1 MNMVEIEIDG
11 EKIKA
16 EPGSSLLQ
24 VALDSGKPIPHFCY
38 HKKLSIT
45 ASCRMC
51 LVEVDNTS
59 KLVPACAT
67 PVTEGMV
74 VHTDSENVVSARKA
88 VMEFLLINHPLDCPV
103 CDQGGECLLQDY
115 SVGYGAS
122 KARFEEE
129 KRIVFVKNAGPLISM
144 QEMSR
149 CIQCTRCVRFG
160 EEIGGLMEFGMVNR
174 GDREEITTFLN
185 KNVNSELSGNMID
198 VCPVGALTSK
208 PFRYKARGWELASH
222 RSVSPHDGL
231 GSNMTVQT
239 LRGQVMRVLPFENEA
254 VNECWL
260 SDRDRFSYEALDSRE
275 RLTVPMVK
283 QDNRWIETD
292 WETALNYVT
301 HGLKSISRDHGAAA
315 LAALSSPQATL
326 EELALLQKLVRKMGS
341 EKVEFRLRQSDFTMD
356 GKILP
361 WLGMK
366 IEEIDNLDQV
376 LIIGSFLRSEV
387 PLLASRFRKAA
398 INGARVSMLHAVDDD
413 WLMPVENRLI
423 GSPAKWLPMLGEI
436 IAAVAIKKGMP
447 VPDWLGNL
455 PVTETADRIA
465 ASLMDGGNSAIILGA
480 VALQHE
486 EASALHMAAEWLAG
500 NTGAKFGVLTGGAN
514 TTGAYL
520 ANAFPTPGSGETL
533 NGIASDSSKAFLLLQ
548 TEPELDV
555 ANQPKMMAA
564 LQQAEMVV
572 ALTPFK
578 QSLDVADVLLP
589 VAAFTETSGT
599 FINFEGR
606 VQSFEGAVAP
616 PGETRPAWKVLRVLG
631 NFLDLPGFDYDS
643 SEQVRDECLHNRNI
657 AGELNNVS
665 GFLVEFDASE
675 TVSETGLKRIADVP
689 LYFSD
694 MLVRR
699 APSLQQT
706 QAAAEPLVHLPV
718 SLFDEMGLNDHDKV
732 RVWQEMGEVVLPAV
746 KDESLPD
753 NVVRLAT
760 GHPATAMLG
769 PINGW
774 IGVARA

>member
-1 MNMVEIEIDG
+1 MVEIEIDG

-16 EPGSSLLQ
+16 EPGSLLLQ

-51 LVEVDNTS
+51 LVEVDKTP

-67 PVTEGMV
+67 QVTEGMV
-74 VHTDSENVVSARKA
+74 VHTDSEKVIEARKA

-122 KARFEEE
+122 KARFTEE

-174 GDREEITTFLN
+174 GDREEITTYLN
-185 KNVNSELSGNMID
+185 ANVNSELSGNMID

-222 RSVSPHDGL
+222 RLISPHDGL
-231 GSNMTVQT
+231 GSNMNVQS
-239 LRGQVMRVLPFENEA
+239 LRGQVMRVLPFETEA

-260 SDRDRFSYEALDSRE
+260 SDRDRFSYEALNSLE

-292 WETALNYVT
+292 WETALNYIV
-301 HGLKSISRDHGAAA
+301 HGLKSISRDHGAAS
-315 LAALSSPQATL
+315 LAALASPQATL

-341 EKVEFRLRQSDFTMD
+341 EKIEFRLRQSDFTLD

-366 IEEIDNLDQV
+366 VEEIDTLDQV
-376 LIIGSFLRSEV
+376 LIVGSFLREEA
-387 PLLASRFRKAA
+387 PLLATRFRKAA
-398 INGARVSMLHAVDDD
+398 NRGASINMVHAVDDD
-413 WLMPVENRLI
+413 WLMPVQNSLI
-423 GSPAKWLPMLGEI
+423 GSPAKWLSMLGEI
-436 IAAVAIKKGMP
+436 ITAVARKKGIP
-447 VPDWLGNL
+447 VPDWLGSMA
-455 PVTETADRIA
+455 VSDSAERIA
-465 ASLMDGGNSAIILGA
+465 TSLLDDGKGAIVLGA
-480 VALQHE
+480 AAIQHQH
-486 EASALHMAAEWLAG
+486 ASELHFAAEWLAIHTEATHG
-500 NTGAKFGVLTGGAN
+500 YLTEGAN
-514 TTGAYL
+514 ATGAYL
-520 ANAFPTPGSGETL
+520 ANALPVPDSGVTL
-533 NGIASDSSKAFLLLQ
+533 DEIASDSTKAFLLLQ

-564 LQQAEMVV
+564 LKQAEMVV
-572 ALTPFK
+572 AMTPFK
-578 QSLDVADVLLP
+578 QSLDIADVLLP
-589 VAAFTETSGT
+589 VAPFAETSGT
-599 FINFEGR
+599 YINFEGR
-606 VQSFEGAVAP
+606 IQSFEGAVAP
-616 PGETRPAWKVLRVLG
+616 LGQTRPAWKVLRVLG

-665 GFLVEFDASE
+665 GMLLEFE
-675 TVSETGLKRIADVP
+675 TTETLSETGLARITDVP

-699 APSLQQT
+699 AQSLQQT
-706 QAAAEPLVHLPV
+706 QVAAEPVVHL
-718 SLFDEMGLNDHDKV
+718 SKSMFDKLKLVDGEKV
-732 RVWQEMGEVVLPAV
+732 CVWQERGETVLPAV

-774 IGVARA
+774 IGVGRL

>member
-1 MNMVEIEIDG
+1 MVEIEIDG
-11 EKIKA
+11 ETIKA

-38 HKKLSIT
+38 HKKLSVT

-51 LVEVDNTS
+51 LVEVDKAP

-67 PVTEGMV
+67 PVTQGMV
-74 VHTDSENVVSARKA
+74 VHTDSEKVIEARKA

-122 KARFEEE
+122 KARFTEE

-174 GDREEITTFLN
+174 GDREEITTFVN

-222 RSVSPHDGL
+222 RMVSPHDGL
-231 GSNMTVQT
+231 GSNMNVQT
-239 LRGQVMRVLPFENEA
+239 LRGRVMRVLPFENEA

-260 SDRDRFSYEALDSRE
+260 SDRDRFSYEALNSQE

-292 WETALNYVT
+292 WETALNYIT
-301 HGLKSISRDHGAAA
+301 HGLKSISRDHGASSLAA
-315 LAALSSPQATL
+315 LASPQATL

-341 EKVEFRLRQSDFTMD
+341 EKIEFRLRQSDFTLD

-366 IEEIDNLDQV
+366 IEDIDHLDQV
-376 LIIGSFLRSEV
+376 FIIGSFLRSEA
-387 PLLASRFRKAA
+387 PLLAARFRKAA
-398 INGARVSMLHAVDDD
+398 MNGAKVSMLHAVNDD
-413 WLMPVENRLI
+413 WLMPLENRFI
-423 GSPAKWLPMLGEI
+423 DSPAKWLLMLGEI
-436 IAAVAIKKGMP
+436 ITAVATRKGMP

-455 PVTETADRIA
+455 PVTESAERIA
-465 ASLMDGGNSAIILGA
+465 VSLLDDGNRAIFLGA

-486 EASALHMAAEWLAG
+486 QASALHMAAEWLAE
-500 NTGAKFGVLTGGAN
+500 NTGATFGILAEGANATGG
-514 TTGAYL
+514 YL

-533 NGIASDSSKAFLLLQ
+533 DSIASDSTKAFLLLQ

-564 LQQAEMVV
+564 LKQAEMVV
-572 ALTPFK
+572 MMTPFR

-589 VAAFTETSGT
+589 VAPFTETSGT
-599 FINFEGR
+599 YVNFEGR
-606 VQSFEGAVAP
+606 IQSFEGAVAP
-616 PGETRPAWKVLRVLG
+616 LGETRPAWKVLRVLG
-631 NFLDLPGFDYDS
+631 NFLDLPDFDYDS
-643 SEQVRDECLHNRNI
+643 SEQVRDECLRNRNI

-665 GFLVEFDASE
+665 GLLLEFDPSE
-675 TVSETGLKRIADVP
+675 TVPETGLMRIADVP

-694 MLVRR
+694 LLVRR

-706 QAAAEPLVHLPV
+706 QAAAVPVVHLPK
-718 SLFDEMGLNDHDKV
+718 SLFDKLKLVDGEKV
-732 RVWQEMGEVVLPAV
+732 CVWQEKGETILPA
-746 KDESLPD
+746 KRDASLPD

-774 IGVARA
+774 IGVGRL

>member
-1 MNMVEIEIDG
+1 MVEIEIDG

-38 HKKLSIT
+38 HKKLSVT

-51 LVEVDNTS
+51 LVEVDKMN

-74 VHTDSENVVSARKA
+74 VHTDSEKVVEARKA

-149 CIQCTRCVRFG
+149 CIQCTRCIRFG

-174 GDREEITTFLN
+174 GEREEITTFLN
-185 KNVNSELSGNMID
+185 ENVNSELSGNMID

-208 PFRYKARGWELASH
+208 PFRFKARGWELASH

-231 GSNMTVQT
+231 GSNMNVQT
-239 LRGQVMRVLPFENEA
+239 LRGKVLRVLPFGNEA

-260 SDRDRFSYEALDSRE
+260 SDRDRFSYEALNSPE

-292 WETALNYVT
+292 WETALSYVT
-301 HGLKSISRDHGAAA
+301 HGLKSISRDHGASSLAA
-315 LAALSSPQATL
+315 LASPQATL
-326 EELALLQKLVRKMGS
+326 EELVLLQKLVRKMGS
-341 EKVEFRLRQSDFTMD
+341 EKIEFRLRQSDFTLD
-356 GKILP
+356 GKMVP
-361 WLGMK
+361 WLGMR
-366 IEEIDNLDQV
+366 IEDVDSLDRV
-376 LIIGSFLRSEV
+376 FIIGSFLRAEA
-387 PLLASRFRKAA
+387 PLLAARFRKAA
-398 INGARVSMLHAVDDD
+398 SGGATISMLHAVDDD

-423 GSPAKWLPMLGEI
+423 GSPAKWLSMLGEI
-436 IAAVAIKKGMP
+436 IGAVAIKKGMP

-455 PVTETADRIA
+455 PVSEAADAIA
-465 ASLMDGGNSAIILGA
+465 TSLMGEGNRAIILGA
-480 VALQHE
+480 AALQHE
-486 EASALHMAAEWLAG
+486 QASALHMAAEWLAV
-500 NTGAKFGVLTGGAN
+500 NTGAKFGILTEGAN
-514 TTGAYL
+514 MTGAYL
-520 ANAFPTPGSGETL
+520 ANAFPTPGSGETI
-533 NGIASDSSKAFLLLQ
+533 NSMASDSTKAFLLLQ

-555 ANQPKMMAA
+555 GNQPKIMAA

-572 ALTPFK
+572 ALTPFR

-589 VAAFTETSGT
+589 VAPFTETSGT
-599 FINFEGR
+599 YVNFEGCI
-606 VQSFEGAVAP
+606 QSFEGAVVP

-657 AGELNNVS
+657 AAELNNIS
-665 GFLVEFDASE
+665 GLLLEFDASE
-675 TVSETGLKRIADVP
+675 TVSETGIRRIADVP

-706 QAAAEPLVHLPV
+706 QAAAEPLVHLPAV
-718 SLFDEMGLNDHDKV
+718 LFDAMGLNDKDKV
-732 RVWQEMGEVVLPAV
+732 RVWQEMGETVLPAV

>member
-1 MNMVEIEIDG
+1 MVEIEIDG

-51 LVEVDNTS
+51 LVEVDKMT

-74 VHTDSENVVSARKA
+74 VHTDSEKVIEARKA

-122 KARFEEE
+122 KARFDEE

-160 EEIGGLMEFGMVNR
+160 EEIGGVMEFGMVNR

-208 PFRYKARGWELASH
+208 PFRFRARGWELASY
-222 RSVSPHDGL
+222 RMVSPHDGL
-231 GSNMTVQT
+231 GSNMNVQT
-239 LRGQVMRVLPFENEA
+239 LRGQVMRVLPFENET

-260 SDRDRFSYEALDSRE
+260 SDRDRFSYEALNSPE

-301 HGLKSISRDHGAAA
+301 HGLKSISRDHGASSLAA
-315 LAALSSPQATL
+315 LASPQATL
-326 EELALLQKLVRKMGS
+326 EELSLLQKLVRKMGS
-341 EKVEFRLRQSDFTMD
+341 EKVEFRLRQSDFTLD

-366 IEEIDNLDQV
+366 VEEIDSLDQV
-376 LIIGSFLRSEV
+376 FVVGSFLRSEA
-387 PLLASRFRKAA
+387 PLLTARFRKTASS
-398 INGARVSMLHAVDDD
+398 GATISMLHAIDDD
-413 WLMPVENRLI
+413 WLMPVENRFI
-423 GSPAKWLPMLGEI
+423 GSSAKWLPMLGEI
-436 IAAVAIKKGMP
+436 ITGVAIKKGMP
-447 VPDWLGNL
+447 IPDWLGNL
-455 PVTETADRIA
+455 HVTETADRIA
-465 ASLMDGGNSAIILGA
+465 ASLMEEGNKAIILGA
-480 VALQHE
+480 AALQHE
-486 EASALHMAAEWLAG
+486 QASALHMAAEWLAG
-500 NTGAKFGVLTGGAN
+500 NTGAKFGVLTEGAN
-514 TTGAYL
+514 STGAYL

-533 NGIASDSSKAFLLLQ
+533 NGIASDSTKAFLLLH

-555 ANQPKMMAA
+555 ANQPKMTAA

-589 VAAFTETSGT
+589 VAPFTETSGT
-599 FINFEGR
+599 YINFEGR

-616 PGETRPAWKVLRVLG
+616 LGETRPAWKVLRVLG
-631 NFLDLPGFDYDS
+631 NFLDLPEFDYDS

-657 AGELNNVS
+657 AGELNNLC
-665 GFLVEFDASE
+665 GLLLEFDASE
-675 TVSETGLKRIADVP
+675 TGSETGLTRIADVP

-699 APSLQQT
+699 AFSLQQT

-718 SLFDEMGLNDHDKV
+718 ALFDKMGLNDNDKV
-732 RVWQEMGEVVLPAV
+732 RVWQEMGETVLPAV
-746 KDESLPD
+746 KDETLPD

>member
-16 EPGSSLLQ
+16 GQGSSLLQ

-38 HKKLSIT
+38 HKKLSLT

-51 LVEVDNTS
+51 LVEIDQIP

-67 PVTEGMV
+67 PVVEGMV
-74 VHTDSENVVSARKA
+74 VHTDSEKVIAARKD
-88 VMEFLLINHPLDCPV
+88 VMEFLLINHPLDCPI

-122 KARFEEE
+122 KARFTEE

-174 GDREEITTFLN
+174 GDREEITTYLN
-185 KNVNSELSGNMID
+185 TNVNSELSGNMID

-222 RSVSPHDGL
+222 RMISPHDGL
-231 GSNMTVQT
+231 GSNMNVQT
-239 LRGQVMRVLPFENEA
+239 LRGQVIRVLPFENEA

-260 SDRDRFSYEALDSRE
+260 SDRDRFSYEALNSPE

-292 WETALNYVT
+292 WETALNYIA
-301 HGLKSISRDHGAAA
+301 HGLKSISRDHGAAS
-315 LAALSSPQATL
+315 LAALASPQATL
-326 EELALLQKLVRKMGS
+326 EELALLQKLIRKMGS
-341 EKVEFRLRQSDFTMD
+341 EKIEFRLRQSDFTLD
-356 GKILP
+356 GKIVP

-366 IEEIDNLDQV
+366 VEEIEKLDHA
-376 LIIGSFLRSEV
+376 LIIGSFLRQEA
-387 PLLASRFRKAA
+387 PLLAVRFRKAA
-398 INGARVSMLHAVDDD
+398 NQGATISMLHAVNDD
-413 WLMPVENRLI
+413 WLMPVGNELT
-423 GSPAKWLPMLGEI
+423 GTPDKWLSMIGEI
-436 IAAVAIKKGMP
+436 ITAVAREKELET
-447 VPDWLGNL
+447 PDWLENTS
-455 PVTETADRIA
+455 VSESANAIV
-465 ASLMDGGNSAIILGA
+465 ASLLEDGNRAIFLGA
-480 VALQHE
+480 VALQHQQ
-486 EASALHMAAEWLAG
+486 ASALYLAAEWLAKH
-500 NTGAKFGVLTGGAN
+500 TGATLGVLTEGAN
-514 TTGAYL
+514 ATGAYL
-520 ANAFPTPGSGETL
+520 ANALPVPGSGVTL
-533 NGIASDSSKAFLLLQ
+533 NEIASDSTKAFLLLQ
-548 TEPELDV
+548 TEPELDL
-555 ANQPKMMAA
+555 ANQPKMLTA
-564 LQQAEMVV
+564 LKQAEMVV
-572 ALTPFK
+572 AMTPFK

-589 VAAFTETSGT
+589 VAPFAETSGT

-616 PGETRPAWKVLRVLG
+616 LGETRPAWKVLRVLG
-631 NFLDLPGFDYDS
+631 NFLDLPGFEYDS
-643 SEQVRDECLHNRNI
+643 SEEIRDECLRNRNI
-657 AGELNNVS
+657 ESELNNAS
-665 GFLVEFDASE
+665 GLLLEFTATEMESP
-675 TVSETGLKRIADVP
+675 TGLFRIADVP
-689 LYFSD
+689 LYFADS
-694 MLVRR
+694 LVRH

-706 QAAAEPLVHLPV
+706 KAAAEPAVHLPKA
-718 SLFDEMGLNDHDKV
+718 LFDKLKLVDGEKV
-732 RVWQEMGEVVLPAV
+732 CVWQEMGEAIFSAK

-760 GHPATAMLG
+760 GHPSTTMLG

-774 IGVARA
+774 IGVARL